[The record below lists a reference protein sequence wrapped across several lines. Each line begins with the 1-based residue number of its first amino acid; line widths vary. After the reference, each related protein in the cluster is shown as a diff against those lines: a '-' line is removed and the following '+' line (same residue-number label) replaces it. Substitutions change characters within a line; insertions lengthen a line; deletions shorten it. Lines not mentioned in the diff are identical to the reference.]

1 MVTRHYSQALHPDG
15 KLWRVIYELRWLPRL
30 VLVCVLIWI
39 GAMAL
44 DREPP
49 FRLNSYWA
57 NQPKPGG
64 TLVVRAKVQRDL
76 DRECSV
82 TFSRYLF
89 DKVGARH
96 EASGPQMMTPQAL
109 RNMDALAPGELN
121 LQVPIPINFPPGPAV
136 LTTVLE
142 YRCNALQYVLRP
154 IGVELNMAF
163 EVLPP

>member
-1 MVTRHYSQALHPDG
+1 MVKHYSQAIHPDG
-15 KLWRVIYELRWLPRL
+15 KLWRLMYELRWAPRL
-30 VLVCVLIWI
+30 ILAGVCLWI
-39 GAMAL
+39 TAMAF
-44 DREPP
+44 DRAPP
-49 FRLNSYWA
+49 FRMHSYWT

-109 RNMDALAPGELN
+109 RNMDALAPNELN

-142 YRCNALQYVLRP
+142 YRCNALQDVLRP

-163 EVLPP
+163 EVLPL

>member
-1 MVTRHYSQALHPDG
+1 MVKHYSQALHPDG
-15 KLWRVIYELRWLPRL
+15 KLWRVMYELRWLPRL
-30 VLVCVLIWI
+30 MLVGVLIWI
-39 GAMAL
+39 GTMAF
-44 DREPP
+44 DRATP
-49 FRLNSYWA
+49 FRLHSYWT

-64 TLVVRAKVQRDL
+64 VLVVRAKVQRDL

-89 DKVGARH
+89 DKLGARH
-96 EASGPQMMTPQAL
+96 EASGPQLMTPQAL
-109 RNMDALAPGELN
+109 RAMDALAPNELN

-142 YRCNALQYVLRP
+142 YRCNALQAVFRP

-163 EVLPP
+163 EVLP

>member
-1 MVTRHYSQALHPDG
+1 VVTRHYSQALHPDG
-15 KLWRVIYELRWLPRL
+15 KLWRVIYKLRWVPRL
-30 VLVCVLIWI
+30 ALVGVLVWI
-39 GAMAL
+39 GAMAF

-49 FRLNSYWA
+49 FKLLSYWT

-82 TFSRYLF
+82 TSSRYLF

-96 EASGPQMMTPQAL
+96 EASGQQMMTPQAL

-121 LQVPIPINFPPGPAV
+121 LQVPIPLSFPPGPAT

-142 YRCNALQYVLRP
+142 YRCNPLQDIARP
-154 IGVELNMAF
+154 IPVEMSVPF
-163 EVLPP
+163 EVVP

>member
-15 KLWRVIYELRWLPRL
+15 KLWRVIYELRWVPRL
-30 VLVCVLIWI
+30 ALVGVLVWI
-39 GAMAL
+39 GVMEF

-49 FRLNSYWA
+49 FKLLSYA
-57 NQPKPGG
+57 TNQPTPGG
-64 TLVVRAKVQRDL
+64 TLIVRAHVRRDL
-76 DRECSV
+76 ERECSV

-96 EASGPQMMTPQAL
+96 EASGQQLMTPQAL

-121 LQVPIPINFPPGPAV
+121 LQVPIPSIFPPGPAT

-142 YRCNALQYVLRP
+142 YRCNPLQDLLRP
-154 IGVELNMAF
+154 ISVELNMAF
-163 EVLPP
+163 EVLP

>member
-1 MVTRHYSQALHPDG
+1 MVKHYSQALHPDG
-15 KLWRVIYELRWLPRL
+15 KLWRVLYELRLVPRL
-30 VLVCVLIWI
+30 ALVGALVWI

-49 FRLNSYWA
+49 FTLLSYWT
-57 NQPKPGG
+57 NQPRAGG

-96 EASGPQMMTPQAL
+96 EASGPQMMTPKAL

-121 LQVPIPINFPPGPAV
+121 LQVPIPINFPAGPAV

-142 YRCNALQYVLRP
+142 YRCNALQDVLRP
-154 IGVELNMAF
+154 IGLELNMAF
-163 EVLPP
+163 EVLPL